1 MHSLCPSMSVCI
13 LRGGVSLLKPR
24 TIRAAGRS
32 ASSHTPR
39 FGRHAV
45 HAMGSAAPLPKRVL
59 VPIATGSEEIETACI
74 VDILR
79 RAGADVTLASV
90 EASLTVAMSR
100 GMRFVADQP
109 IVTCATV
116 APYDLI
122 ALPGGMP
129 GASRLAADETLQALL
144 KAQAERG
151 ALYAAMCA
159 APAEVLEPLGLLA
172 GRAATAHPAFVEKL
186 ANHASASAR
195 VVVDRGCITSR
206 GPGTA
211 LVRCFHHV
219 SSFRPSAS

>member
-1 MHSLCPSMSVCI
+1 
-13 LRGGVSLLKPR
+13 
-24 TIRAAGRS
+24 
-32 ASSHTPR
+32 
-39 FGRHAV
+39 
-45 HAMGSAAPLPKRVL
+45 MGSAAPLPKRVL